1 MKTYSA
7 TNISISKLKDH
18 PLNPRK
24 NIGDITEMVESVKKN
39 GIMQNLTVIPENG
52 DSPECDKY
60 IILIGHRRFHAAKAA
75 GIDRVPCRIITGM
88 TEREQVSVMLEE
100 NMQRTDLTI
109 YEQAQ
114 GFQMMLDLGETAE
127 TIAEKTGFAK
137 STIYHRLNL
146 AKLDKDIFKSKQED
160 ESFQLT
166 LQDMYALEKISDIEI
181 RNKILEESKSSRDIE
196 WKVNSEVQKIRKHE
210 QKEAYLQMFEEYGVE
225 KAPEDVKTWSSG
237 WKQIARF
244 DIDGSDVIKDWKEEY
259 AGTVYIDNYGLY
271 LMKKEEQTT
280 QIKEKSDEEIQREIL
295 QKKRKGLESKIESID
310 DLLEEAVV
318 SICTGKIADIDKKQE
333 PVLIE
338 ALWNIIELDIDYEIE
353 RGIEILNDGEPES
366 DEAFNKAK
374 AEYLKLKLHKRMLLA
389 AYYSCT
395 DSWISTFELKY
406 KKEKMEPRMTF
417 YNLLR
422 NYYGYSMSRD
432 YIKIMDGSSEL
443 YEGDKNAKQT
453 E

>member
-7 TNISISKLKDH
+7 TNIAISKLKDH

-127 TIAEKTGFAK
+127 TIADKTGFAK

-196 WKVNSEVQKIRKHE
+196 WKVNSEVQKIRKQK
-210 QKEAYLQMFEEYGVE
+210 QKEAYLQMFEEHGVE

-244 DIDGSDVIKDWKEEY
+244 DIDGSDSIKDWNEEY

-271 LMKKEEQTT
+271 LMKKEEQT

-295 QKKRKGLESKIESID
+295 QKKRKGLESKID
-310 DLLEEAVV
+310 NLKDLLEEAVV
-318 SICTGKIADIDKKQE
+318 SICIGKVADIDKKQE
-333 PVLIE
+333 PALIE
-338 ALWNIIELDIDYEIE
+338 ALWKIIELDTKYDID
-353 RGIEILNDGEPES
+353 RGIEILNDGTPKS
-366 DEAFNKAK
+366 DDEEEMIKK
-374 AEYLKLKLHKRMLLA
+374 EYLDLKLHKRMLIA
-389 AYYSCT
+389 AY
-395 DSWISTFELKY
+395 DSASSPYISTYQLKY
-406 KKEKMEPRMTF
+406 NKILMEPLMTF

-443 YEGDKNAKQT
+443 YEGDNNAKQT